1 MSQIG
6 TSFVELWLEAA
17 PWLIIGLAIAGA
29 MRAFLPAHL
38 IAGWLGGRGL
48 RPVVR
53 AAIIGAPLPLCSC
66 SVLPAAVTLHRHG
79 ASRGATVSFLVAT
92 PENGVDSMLL
102 SYALLGPALTALR
115 LVGATVGSI
124 FAGLLTDW
132 WGTPESEAGQT
143 APPSPTG
150 SAGPTAA
157 NLPLGQR
164 TDPWWLRL
172 RQGEYFAF
180 TKLLGD
186 LIGWLVLGVA
196 MAAIIQTLAPKDW
209 LAEVGS
215 HPIAKLIMLLVGIP
229 MYVCASASTP
239 LAAGLLA
246 SGVSPGTVL
255 VLLLAGPATNLG
267 SIAVVRREI
276 GTRSVVAYLAGI
288 TVASLGTGLLVD
300 WLWPGWQP
308 LAGHAHHHHG
318 EHIPPVLTYLAALV
332 LAAAALVK
340 LGTWLRDVTM
350 HGQSHEHGHG
360 HGHGHGHSTGA
371 SPAQPPNLVQLEIK
385 PRSGP

>member
-1 MSQIG
+1 MLSVVSQIG
-6 TSFVELWLEAA
+6 SSFIELWLEAA
-17 PWLIIGLAIAGA
+17 PWLIVGLAIAGA
-29 MRAFLPAHL
+29 MRAFLPANL

-124 FAGLLTDW
+124 VAGLLTDW

-143 APPSPTG
+143 AAPSPT
-150 SAGPTAA
+150 GPTAA

-164 TDPWWLRL
+164 TVPWWLRL

-215 HPIAKLIMLLVGIP
+215 HPIAKLVMLLVGIP

-318 EHIPPVLTYLAALV
+318 QHMPPALTYLAALL

-340 LGTWLRDVTM
+340 LATWFRDAAM
-350 HGQSHEHGHG
+350 LGQSHRQPHGHVP
-360 HGHGHGHSTGA
+360 GHSTGA
-371 SPAQPPNLVQLEIK
+371 GPAQTPNLVQLEIK